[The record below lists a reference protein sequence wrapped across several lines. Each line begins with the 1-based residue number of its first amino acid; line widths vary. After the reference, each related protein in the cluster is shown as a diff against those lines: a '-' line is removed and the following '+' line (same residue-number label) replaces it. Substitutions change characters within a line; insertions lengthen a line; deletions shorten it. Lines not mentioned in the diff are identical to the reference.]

1 VQKGQSSTLLDVKL
15 PMPYVITAAGFVE
28 KYGPDERYN
37 YLQFLSGVRCPV
49 LVTLGSVE
57 AASNMAFRGAAEA
70 LAELGKRHRQLAVA
84 TIPGGD
90 HFYTGVRPQ
99 LLAHVESWLRGAVPT

>member
-1 VQKGQSSTLLDVKL
+1 
-15 PMPYVITAAGFVE
+15 MPYVITAAGFVE

-37 YLQFLSGVRCPV
+37 YLQFLSRVRCPV

-57 AASNMAFRGAAEA
+57 AASNMAFRGAAET
-70 LAELGKRHRQLAVA
+70 LAELGQRQLAVA

-99 LLAHVESWLRGAVPT
+99 LLAQVEAWLRRAVPS